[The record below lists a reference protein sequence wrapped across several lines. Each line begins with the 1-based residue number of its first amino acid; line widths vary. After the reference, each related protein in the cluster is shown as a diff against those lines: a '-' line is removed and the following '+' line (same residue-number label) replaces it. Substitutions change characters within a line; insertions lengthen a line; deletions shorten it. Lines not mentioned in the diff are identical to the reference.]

1 MLDSPLPHTVNTRKA
16 VIRKAR
22 YAGTVGAGQLPSL
35 SDVLA
40 SGNDACVLAE
50 VVFSRD
56 EENRQIVTVC
66 LKADVLV
73 ECQRCM
79 ERFAQTLD
87 SKSELAIVRTDE
99 EASLLSERYEPLI
112 GAEDTD
118 LWEIVAEELAL
129 VLPVVSYH
137 PDKCP
142 ETRMVPEV
150 ENDTE
155 DGTVHEADR
164 PNPFEVLSV
173 LLQEGTQ
180 NSEEE

>member
-1 MLDSPLPHTVNTRKA
+1 MLDSSLPHTVNTRKA
-16 VIRKAR
+16 VIREAR

-40 SGNDACVLAE
+40 PGNDACVHAE

-56 EENRQIVTVC
+56 EENRQVVTVS
-66 LKADVLV
+66 LNADVQV

-79 ERFAQTLD
+79 ERFGQTLE
-87 SKSELAIVRTDE
+87 STSQLAIVRTDE
-99 EASLLSERYEPLI
+99 EASLLSERYEPLM

-137 PDKCP
+137 PGKCP
-142 ETRMVPEV
+142 ETRTVPAV
-150 ENDTE
+150 ENDPG
-155 DGTVHEADR
+155 DGAVQEADR
-164 PNPFEVLSV
+164 PNPFEGLSV
-173 LLQEGTQ
+173 LLKEGTQ
-180 NSEEE
+180 NREEE